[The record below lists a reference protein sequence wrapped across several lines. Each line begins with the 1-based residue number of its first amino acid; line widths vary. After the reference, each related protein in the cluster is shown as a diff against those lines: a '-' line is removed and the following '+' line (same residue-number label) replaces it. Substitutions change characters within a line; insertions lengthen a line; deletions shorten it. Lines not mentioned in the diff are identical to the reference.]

1 MTIPVNTISCKYY
14 DCGWCYAPDDVKTN
28 TIQSACFEPEHC
40 PYPKSQNQM
49 TNEQTL
55 ECEIKEYALKI
66 EQKTKEIGELKDILD
81 RKEQQLKQMKAVA
94 AILMLLFLTPPV
106 ITSSAMVSF
115 HLYNL
120 LSPTDC
126 FQKK

>member
-1 MTIPVNTISCKYY
+1 MTEF
-14 DCGWCYAPDDVKTN
+14 VK
-28 TIQSACFEPEHC
+28 EHL
-40 PYPKSQNQM
+40 P
-49 TNEQTL
+49 
-55 ECEIKEYALKI
+55 
-66 EQKTKEIGELKDILD
+66 
-81 RKEQQLKQMKAVA
+81 AVA